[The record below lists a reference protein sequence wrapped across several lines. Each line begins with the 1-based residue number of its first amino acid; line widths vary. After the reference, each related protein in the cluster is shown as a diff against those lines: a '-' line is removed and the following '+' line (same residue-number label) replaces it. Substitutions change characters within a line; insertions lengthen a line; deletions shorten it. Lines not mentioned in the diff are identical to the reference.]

1 MPNDPSDVAFDQ
13 GWEALLETATLVD
26 VRGAGYTN
34 VKNAGGFLSV
44 GDTRSGA
51 RYV

>member
-1 MPNDPSDVAFDQ
+1 MA
-13 GWEALLETATLVD
+13 GTAALLLIGGGLRAAEAL
-26 VRGAGYTN
+26 RGAGYTN